1 MMLAYVA
8 ALYDEVSRVLRTGR
22 FESVRAPG
30 GILAWQSQGARL
42 GSAGPVEGVLLTI
55 TGWGAGA
62 AATGA
67 GWLVHELRPS
77 AIVAVGYS
85 GGTRPGLR
93 PGSLVIG
100 EQTARLGEQAS
111 GAPIPSDRGLVG
123 LAHSSSQEIRIP
135 AAAGLVGTT
144 THIVSSA
151 RQKAA
156 LGVNTGVLA
165 VDLETW
171 HFAQASGGGGIP
183 FLAVRAIV
191 DAVDDNLPG
200 FVERMAPGPRPPA
213 AMPAFRYLLGR
224 PDGLPGVIQTG
235 IAAGHARRA
244 LAHFVSAF
252 SARWLASP
260 LAAAGKR
267 AT

>member
-1 MMLAYVA
+1 MLAYVA
-8 ALYDEVSRVLRTGR
+8 ALYDEVSRVVRAGP
-22 FESVRAPG
+22 FQSVRAPE
-30 GILAWQSQGARL
+30 GILAWQTQGVRPESAQPA
-42 GSAGPVEGVLLTI
+42 GSVLLAI
-55 TGWGAGA
+55 TGWGAEA

-85 GGTRPGLR
+85 GGTRPDLR

-100 EQTARLGEQAS
+100 EQIARLGEQAS

-123 LAHSSSQEIRIP
+123 LAHSSSQEIGIP
-135 AAAGLVGTT
+135 VAAGLVGTT

-151 RQKAA
+151 RKKTA

-171 HFAQASGGGGIP
+171 HFAQASADGGIP

-191 DAVDDNLPG
+191 DAVDDDLPG

-213 AMPAFRYLLGR
+213 AIPALRYLLGR
-224 PDGLPGVIQTG
+224 PGGLTRVIQTG

-244 LAHFVSAF
+244 LAQFVSAF

-260 LAAAGKR
+260 LATAGRR